1 MLPSDVKIAAFLINK
16 WLLDCVQ
23 ELGRAAAVLG
33 MAFWIT
39 DQPAIDPQ
47 ALRNFSLALDRI
59 PFVREITELEMAKKG
74 PGFYYPPARKS
85 GREEGWIGGK
95 TKLLESAVQTVS
107 SDHSH
112 RSLVEAVDTAKRNM
126 VAFAGILRQLES
138 ATIEA
143 NSWMADFVPSE
154 EVVRRLRLA
163 VEDVMLSETGQAV
176 NQHVLR

>member
-1 MLPSDVKIAAFLINK
+1 VKNAAFLINK

-33 MAFWIT
+33 MVFWIT

-59 PFVREITELEMAKKG
+59 PFVREITDLEMVNKG
-74 PGFYYPPARKS
+74 PGFYFPPPRKS

-107 SDHSH
+107 SDLAH
-112 RSLVEAVDTAKRNM
+112 RSLVEAVDAAKRNM
-126 VAFAGILRQLES
+126 VAFASVLRELEA

-143 NSWMADFVPSE
+143 GCWMADFVPSE
-154 EVVRRLRLA
+154 EVVQRLRLA
-163 VEDVMLSETGQAV
+163 VEDVMLAETGQAV